1 MTGTPDL
8 VIRGGTIADGL
19 GGELFEADV
28 AITNGRIS
36 EIGKVSAKGKEEID
50 ARGKLVTPGFVDV
63 HTHYDGQVTWSQDIT
78 PSSQNGV
85 TTAIMGNC
93 GVGFAPCRPSDHHRL
108 IQLMEG
114 VEDIPEP
121 VLSAGIPWSW
131 ESFPDYME
139 WLSKRHFDIDIGAQ
153 LPHAALRV
161 YVMGERG
168 ARRDPST
175 AEDNRAMAAL
185 AGDAVRAGALGFST
199 SRTLN
204 HRTSTGDFTPTL
216 KAGEDELT
224 AIAGA
229 MHKVGRS
236 VLQFVLDLSTLD
248 EDLPMMLRVA
258 ANTQI
263 PVSFSITQN
272 DKAPQRWRQTLDM
285 IRDASARGLSI
296 TAQIAA
302 RPVGLM
308 LGLELSRNPF
318 QTHPSY
324 QAIAHLPLKPS
335 GWRGCISPR
344 CAPRSSARHAT
355 ATDDPLFFRPNYDK
369 MYLLGNP
376 PDYEQPPENTLGAQA
391 RRHGQQPEALAY
403 DAMLTD
409 DGRGMLYVPFL
420 NYSDGNLDATRE
432 MLRDPNSVPGLSDGG
447 AHCGIICDASFPTYL
462 LTHWTRDRSRGEK
475 LSIPFVVAAQSRK
488 TALSVGLHDRGVI
501 APGYKADINVI
512 DYDKLHLHPPK
523 VHYDLPVG
531 GRRLLQ
537 RGRRLRRHHRLRR
550 GDAARRHRHGIAS
563 GQIGAR
569 RAGQQVPVRR
579 GGGLKPGDST
589 KPVSFPRRQERH
601 ERLRYASGKF
611 GLRNRLPHQPCP
623 FRVGPQQQQ
632 AGHS

>member
-1 MTGTPDL
+1 MADNPDL
-8 VIRGGTIADGL
+8 VIRGGSIADGL

-28 AITNGRIS
+28 AIKDGRIT
-36 EIGKVSAKGKEEID
+36 EVGRVAGKGTEEID
-50 ARGKLVTPGFVDV
+50 ARGKLVAPGFVDL

-85 TTAIMGNC
+85 TTAGMGNC
-93 GVGFAPCRPSDHHRL
+93 GVGFAPCRPADHVRL

-121 VLSAGIPWSW
+121 VLSAGLPWAW
-131 ESFPDYME
+131 ESFPDYMD
-139 WLSKRHFDIDIGAQ
+139 WLSQRNFDMDIGAQ

-168 ARRDPST
+168 ARRDPAT
-175 AEDNRAMAAL
+175 AEDNRAMSAL

-258 ANTQI
+258 DNTKCPI
-263 PVSFSITQN
+263 TFSITQN
-272 DKAPQRWRQTLDM
+272 DKEPQRWRRTLDT
-285 IRDASARGLSI
+285 ISEAAARGLSI

-302 RPVGLM
+302 RPVGLL

-324 QAIAHLPLKPS
+324 REIAKLPLAE
-335 GWRGCISPR
+335 RV
-344 CAPRSSARHAT
+344 ARLRQPELRAAILSENAT

-369 MYLLGNP
+369 MYLLGHP
-376 PDYEQPPENTLGAQA
+376 PDYEQRTENALGAQA
-391 RRHGQQPEALAY
+391 RRQGKRPEELAY
-403 DAMLTD
+403 EAMLSD

-420 NYSDGNLDATRE
+420 NYADGNLDAVHE
-432 MLRDPNSVPGLSDGG
+432 MLRDPHSVPGLSDGG

-462 LTHWTRDRSRGEK
+462 LTHWTRDRKRGEK
-475 LSIPFVVAAQSRK
+475 LSIPFVVAAQARK
-488 TALSVGLHDRGVI
+488 TALSVGL
-501 APGYKADINVI
+501 Y
-512 DYDKLHLHPPK
+512 
-523 VHYDLPVG
+523 
-531 GRRLLQ
+531 
-537 RGRRLRRHHRLRR
+537 
-550 GDAARRHRHGIAS
+550 
-563 GQIGAR
+563 
-569 RAGQQVPVRR
+569 
-579 GGGLKPGDST
+579 
-589 KPVSFPRRQERH
+589 
-601 ERLRYASGKF
+601 
-611 GLRNRLPHQPCP
+611 
-623 FRVGPQQQQ
+623 
-632 AGHS
+632 

>member
-1 MTGTPDL
+1 MPVNPDL
-8 VIRGGTIADGL
+8 VIRGGTIADGS
-19 GGELFEADV
+19 GGNLFEADI
-28 AITNGRIS
+28 AIHDGCIS
-36 EIGKVSAKGKEEID
+36 EVGKVASKGREEID
-50 ARGKLVTPGFVDV
+50 TRGKLVTPGFVDI
-63 HTHYDGQVTWSQDIT
+63 HTHYDGQVTWSQDIS

-93 GVGFAPCRPSDHHRL
+93 GVGFAPCKPTDHQRL

-121 VLSAGIPWSW
+121 VLSAGIPWEW
-131 ESFPDYME
+131 ESFPDYMD
-139 WLSKRHFDIDIGAQ
+139 WLGKRDFDIDIGAQ

-161 YVMGERG
+161 FVMGERG

-175 AEDNRAMAAL
+175 PDDNARMAKL
-185 AGDAVRAGALGFST
+185 ASEAVRAGALGFST

-224 AIAGA
+224 AIAAA
-229 MHKVGRS
+229 MHGEGRS

-258 ANTQI
+258 DKTRCPI
-263 PVSFSITQN
+263 SFSITQN
-272 DKAPQRWRQTLDM
+272 DRAPQRWRQTLAE
-285 IRDASARGLSI
+285 INAAAARGLSI

-302 RPVGLM
+302 RPVGLL

-324 QAIAHLPLKPS
+324 KAIAHLPLKERLERLRQPEVRAAILKES
-335 GWRGCISPR
+335 
-344 CAPRSSARHAT
+344 AT

-369 MYLLGNP
+369 MYLLGDP
-376 PDYEQPPENTLGAQA
+376 PDYEQPPEHALGPRA
-391 RRHGQQPEALAY
+391 RKLGKQPEELAY
-403 DAMLTD
+403 DAMLSD
-409 DGRGMLYVPFL
+409 NGRGMLYVPFL
-420 NYSDGNLDATRE
+420 NYADGNLDATRE
-432 MLRDPNSVPGLSDGG
+432 MLSDPRSVPGLSDGG

-488 TALSVGLHDRGVI
+488 TALSVGLADRGLI

-512 DYDKLHLHPPK
+512 DYGRLHLHPPK

-537 RGRRLRRHHRLRR
+537 QVEGY
-550 GDAARRHRHGIAS
+550 DATIVS
-563 GQIGAR
+563 GVVTQREGKPTGAR
-569 RAGQQVPVRR
+569 PGRLVR
-579 GGGLKPGDST
+579 GVQGS
-589 KPVSFPRRQERH
+589 
-601 ERLRYASGKF
+601 A
-611 GLRNRLPHQPCP
+611 N
-623 FRVGPQQQQ
+623 
-632 AGHS
+632 

>member
-1 MTGTPDL
+1 MTSTPDL
-8 VIRGGTIADGL
+8 VIRGGTVADGK
-19 GGELFEADV
+19 GGDLFEADV
-28 AITNGRIS
+28 AITGGRIS
-36 EIGKVSAKGKEEID
+36 EVGKVAGKGKEEID
-50 ARGKLVTPGFVDV
+50 AKGKLVAPGFVDV

-93 GVGFAPCRPSDHHRL
+93 GVGFAPCRPADHVRL

-121 VLSAGIPWSW
+121 VLSAGIPWAW

-139 WLSKRHFDIDIGAQ
+139 WLSKRSFDVDIGAQ

-161 YVMGERG
+161 YVMGDRG

-175 AEDNRAMAAL
+175 PDDNKAMAAL
-185 AGDAVRAGALGFST
+185 AADAVRAGALGFTT

-224 AIAGA
+224 AIAAA
-229 MHKVGRS
+229 MHAQGRS
-236 VLQFVLDLSTLD
+236 VLQFVLDLSTIE

-258 ANTQI
+258 ENTRI
-263 PVSFSITQN
+263 PVTFSITQN
-272 DKAPQRWRQTLDM
+272 DKSPQRWRQTLDM
-285 IRDASARGLSI
+285 IQQASQRGLSV

-324 QAIAHLPLKPS
+324 KAIAHLPLAE
-335 GWRGCISPR
+335 RV
-344 CAPRSSARHAT
+344 ARLRQDEVRKAILSEHAT

-376 PDYEQPPENTLGAQA
+376 PDYEQPPEKTLGAQA
-391 RRHGQQPEALAY
+391 RREGRQAEELAY

-420 NYSDGNLDATRE
+420 NYSEGNLNAVGE
-432 MLRDPNSVPGLSDGG
+432 MLQHPNSVPGLSDGG

-462 LTHWTRDRSRGEK
+462 LTHWTRDRSRGDK
-475 LSIPFVVAAQSRK
+475 LSIPFVVAVQSRK
-488 TALSVGLHDRGVI
+488 TALSVGLYDRGVI
-501 APGYKADINVI
+501 APGFKADVNVI

-531 GRRLLQ
+531 GRRLMQQVDGYEATIVSGVVTQ
-537 RGRRLRRHHRLRR
+537 RGGKATGARPGKLVR
-550 GDAARRHRHGIAS
+550 GTQGSKPQLDAAAS
-563 GQIGAR
+563 
-569 RAGQQVPVRR
+569 
-579 GGGLKPGDST
+579 
-589 KPVSFPRRQERH
+589 
-601 ERLRYASGKF
+601 
-611 GLRNRLPHQPCP
+611 
-623 FRVGPQQQQ
+623 
-632 AGHS
+632 

>member
-1 MTGTPDL
+1 MTDHPDL
-8 VIRGGTIADGL
+8 VIRGGTIADGS
-19 GGELFEADV
+19 GGDLFEADV
-28 AITNGRIS
+28 AIRDGRITA
-36 EIGKVSAKGKEEID
+36 IGKVAAKGRDEID
-50 ARGKLVTPGFVDV
+50 ARGRLVAPGFVDV

-93 GVGFAPCRPSDHHRL
+93 GVGFAPCRVSDHQRL

-121 VLSAGIPWSW
+121 VLSAGIPWQW
-131 ESFPDYME
+131 ESFPDYMD
-139 WLSKRHFDIDIGAQ
+139 WLGKRTFDIDIGAQ

-175 AEDNRAMAAL
+175 ADDNAAMARL
-185 AGDAVRAGALGFST
+185 AGEAVRAGALGFST

-204 HRTSTGDFTPTL
+204 HRTSSGDYTPTL
-216 KAGEDELT
+216 KAGEDELA

-229 MHKVGRS
+229 MQRSGRS

-248 EDLPMMLRVA
+248 EDLPMMLRIA
-258 ANTQI
+258 ETTRCPI
-263 PVSFSITQN
+263 TFSVTQN
-272 DKAPQRWRQTLDM
+272 DRAPKRWRQTLDT
-285 IRDASARGLSI
+285 INAAAARGLSI

-302 RPVGLM
+302 RPVGLL

-324 QAIAHLPLKPS
+324 RAIAHLPLAERLARLRQAEVRAAILSEAPS
-335 GWRGCISPR
+335 
-344 CAPRSSARHAT
+344 

-369 MYLLGNP
+369 MYLLGDP
-376 PDYEQPPENTLGAQA
+376 PDYEQPPEQALGARA
-391 RRHGQQPEALAY
+391 RRERRRPEDLAY
-403 DAMLTD
+403 DAMLSD
-409 DGRGMLYVPFL
+409 EGRGMLYVPFL
-420 NYSDGNLDATRE
+420 NYADGNLDATRE
-432 MLRDPNSVPGLSDGG
+432 MLCDPRAVPGLSDGG

-475 LSIPFVVAAQSRK
+475 LTIPFVVAAQSRK
-488 TALSVGLHDRGVI
+488 TALSVGLTDRGLI

-512 DYDKLHLHPPK
+512 DYDHLHLHPPK

-537 RGRRLRRHHRLRR
+537 QVDGYEATIVSGLVTQRNGR
-550 GDAARRHRHGIAS
+550 AT
-563 GQIGAR
+563 GAR
-569 RAGQQVPVRR
+569 PGRLVRGAQV
-579 GGGLKPGDST
+579 S
-589 KPVSFPRRQERH
+589 
-601 ERLRYASGKF
+601 
-611 GLRNRLPHQPCP
+611 N
-623 FRVGPQQQQ
+623 
-632 AGHS
+632 

>member
-1 MTGTPDL
+1 MMRQHHNARDETAMTTNPDL
-8 VIRGGTIADGL
+8 VIRGGNIADGR
-19 GGELFEADV
+19 GGDLFEADV
-28 AITNGRIS
+28 AITGGVIT
-36 EIGKVSAKGKEEID
+36 EVGKVSGKGKEEID
-50 ARGKLVTPGFVDV
+50 ARGKLVAPGFVDV
-63 HTHYDGQVTWSQDIT
+63 HTHYDGQVTWSQEIT

-93 GVGFAPCRPSDHHRL
+93 GVGFAPCRPRDHQRL

-121 VLSAGIPWSW
+121 VLSAGIPWAW

-139 WLSKRHFDIDIGAQ
+139 WLSKRSFDVDIGAQ

-175 AEDNRAMAAL
+175 PEDNKAMAAL

-204 HRTSTGDFTPTL
+204 PRTSTGDFTPTL

-229 MHKVGRS
+229 MHGVGRS
-236 VLQFVLDLSTLD
+236 VLQFVLDLSTIN

-258 ANTQI
+258 ENTKI

-272 DKAPQRWRQTLDM
+272 DKAPQRWRKTLD
-285 IRDASARGLSI
+285 IIGDASKRGLSI

-324 QAIAHLPLKPS
+324 KAIAHLPLKERLAQLRQPEIRAAIL
-335 GWRGCISPR
+335 GE
-344 CAPRSSARHAT
+344 HAT
-355 ATDDPLFFRPNYDK
+355 ATDDPLFFRPDYDK

-391 RRHGQQPEALAY
+391 RRQGKQAEELAY

-420 NYSDGNLDATRE
+420 NYADGNLDATRE
-432 MLRDPNSVPGLSDGG
+432 MLSDPNSVPGL
-447 AHCGIICDASFPTYL
+447 TYL
-462 LTHWTRDRSRGEK
+462 LTHWTRDRTRGEK

-488 TALSVGLHDRGVI
+488 TALSVGLYDRGVI

-512 DYDKLHLHPPK
+512 DYDRLHLHPPK

-537 RGRRLRRHHRLRR
+537 QVDGYDATIVSGTVTQRR
-550 GDAARRHRHGIAS
+550 GNAT
-563 GQIGAR
+563 GA
-569 RAGQQVPVRR
+569 
-579 GGGLKPGDST
+579 KPGRLVRGSQGRA
-589 KPVSFPRRQERH
+589 PRIEAA
-601 ERLRYASGKF
+601 AS
-611 GLRNRLPHQPCP
+611 
-623 FRVGPQQQQ
+623 
-632 AGHS
+632 

>member
-1 MTGTPDL
+1 
-8 VIRGGTIADGL
+8 
-19 GGELFEADV
+19 
-28 AITNGRIS
+28 
-36 EIGKVSAKGKEEID
+36 
-50 ARGKLVTPGFVDV
+50 
-63 HTHYDGQVTWSQDIT
+63 
-78 PSSQNGV
+78 
-85 TTAIMGNC
+85 
-93 GVGFAPCRPSDHHRL
+93 
-108 IQLMEG
+108 
-114 VEDIPEP
+114 
-121 VLSAGIPWSW
+121 
-131 ESFPDYME
+131 ESFPDYMK
-139 WLSKRHFDIDIGAQ
+139 WLSKRNFDVDIGAQ

-175 AEDNRAMAAL
+175 PDDNKLMAAL

-229 MHKVGRS
+229 MHGVGRS
-236 VLQFVLDLSTLD
+236 VLQFVLDLSTID

-258 ANTQI
+258 ENTKCPI
-263 PVSFSITQN
+263 SFSITQN
-272 DKAPQRWRQTLDM
+272 DRAPERWRQTM
-285 IRDASARGLSI
+285 RTINDARANGLSI

-324 QAIAHLPLKPS
+324 KAIAQLPMTERL
-335 GWRGCISPR
+335 
-344 CAPRSSARHAT
+344 ARLRQPEVRAAILSEHAT

-369 MYLLGNP
+369 MYLLGDP

-391 RRHGQQPEALAY
+391 RRQDQRPEELAY
-403 DAMLTD
+403 DAMLSN

-420 NYSDGNLDATRE
+420 NYADGNLDAVRE
-432 MLRDPNSVPGLSDGG
+432 MLCDPTAVPGLSDGG

-462 LTHWTRDRSRGEK
+462 LTHWTRDRTRGEK

-488 TALSVGLHDRGVI
+488 TALSVGLTDRGLI
-501 APGYKADINVI
+501 APGFKADVNVI

-537 RGRRLRRHHRLRR
+537 QVDGYDATIVSGVVTQRGGKPTGARPGRLIR
-550 GDAARRHRHGIAS
+550 
-563 GQIGAR
+563 GAR
-569 RAGQQVPVRR
+569 RTQPQFGVA
-579 GGGLKPGDST
+579 
-589 KPVSFPRRQERH
+589 
-601 ERLRYASGKF
+601 AS
-611 GLRNRLPHQPCP
+611 
-623 FRVGPQQQQ
+623 
-632 AGHS
+632 

>member
-1 MTGTPDL
+1 MSNPDL
-8 VIRGGTIADGL
+8 VIRGGTIADGS
-19 GGELFEADV
+19 GGDPVEGEV
-28 AITNGRIS
+28 ALKDGRIS
-36 EIGKVSAKGKEEID
+36 EVGKVSGKGKEEID
-50 ARGKLVTPGFVDV
+50 ARGKLVAPGFVDV

-93 GVGFAPCRPSDHHRL
+93 GVGFAPCKPDDHLRL

-139 WLSKRHFDIDIGAQ
+139 WLAKRDFDIDIGAQ

-175 AEDNRAMAAL
+175 TADNKAMAAL
-185 AGDAVRAGALGFST
+185 AREAVRSGALGFST

-204 HRTSTGDFTPTL
+204 HRTSTGDYTPTL

-224 AIAGA
+224 AIAAA
-229 MHKVGRS
+229 MHGEGRS
-236 VLQFVLDLSTLD
+236 VLQFVLDLSTIH

-258 ANTQI
+258 ENTKC

-272 DKAPQRWRQTLDM
+272 DKSPRRWRQTL
-285 IRDASARGLSI
+285 ASINEATAKGLSI

-302 RPVGLM
+302 SPVGLL

-324 QAIAHLPLKPS
+324 RAIAHLPLAERLS
-335 GWRGCISPR
+335 RMRQAEVRAAILSET
-344 CAPRSSARHAT
+344 AT
-355 ATDDPLFFRPNYDK
+355 TTDDPLFFRPNYDK
-369 MYLLGNP
+369 MYLLGDP
-376 PDYEQPPENTLGAQA
+376 PDYEQPLENALGAQA
-391 RRHGQQPEALAY
+391 RRQGRQPEELAY
-403 DAMLTD
+403 EAMLAN
-409 DGRGMLYVPFL
+409 DGKGMLYVPFL
-420 NYSDGNLDATRE
+420 NYADGNLDAVRE
-432 MLRDPNSVPGLSDGG
+432 MLRDPHSVPGLSDGG

-462 LTHWTRDRSRGEK
+462 LTHWTRDRSRGDK

-488 TALSVGLHDRGVI
+488 TALTVGLYDRGVI
-501 APGYKADINVI
+501 APGYKADVNVI
-512 DYDKLHLHPPK
+512 DYDRLHLHPPK

-537 RGRRLRRHHRLRR
+537 QVDGYDATIISGVVTQREGRATGQRPGRLIRGAQNLH
-550 GDAARRHRHGIAS
+550 
-563 GQIGAR
+563 
-569 RAGQQVPVRR
+569 
-579 GGGLKPGDST
+579 
-589 KPVSFPRRQERH
+589 
-601 ERLRYASGKF
+601 
-611 GLRNRLPHQPCP
+611 
-623 FRVGPQQQQ
+623 
-632 AGHS
+632 

>member
-1 MTGTPDL
+1 MSTPDL
-8 VIRGGTIADGL
+8 VIRGGTVADGK

-28 AITNGRIS
+28 AITGGKIS
-36 EIGKVSAKGKEEID
+36 EVGKVSAKGREEID

-63 HTHYDGQVTWSQDIT
+63 HTHYDGQVTWSHDIT

-93 GVGFAPCRPSDHHRL
+93 GVGFAPCKPADHTRL

-121 VLSAGIPWSW
+121 VLSAGIPWAW
-131 ESFPDYME
+131 ESFPDYMD
-139 WLSKRHFDIDIGAQ
+139 WLSKRDFDIDVGAQ

-175 AEDNRAMAAL
+175 AEDNAAMAKL
-185 AGDAVRAGALGFST
+185 AGEAVRSGALGFST

-229 MHKVGRS
+229 MHSQGRS
-236 VLQFVLDLSTLD
+236 VLQFVLDLSTIH

-258 ANTQI
+258 DSTKCPI
-263 PVSFSITQN
+263 SFSITQN
-272 DKAPQRWRQTLDM
+272 DRSPNRWRQTLDE
-285 IRDASARGLSI
+285 INAAAKRGLSI

-302 RPVGLM
+302 RPVGLL

-324 QAIAHLPLKPS
+324 KAIAHLPL
-335 GWRGCISPR
+335 GERL
-344 CAPRSSARHAT
+344 ARLRQSDVRKAILSETAT

-369 MYLLGNP
+369 MFLLGDP
-376 PDYEQPPENTLGAQA
+376 PDYEQPPENALGPQA
-391 RRHGQQPEALAY
+391 RRQGRQPDELAY
-403 DAMLTD
+403 DAMLSD
-409 DGRGMLYVPFL
+409 AGRGMLYVPFL

-432 MLRDPNSVPGLSDGG
+432 MLIDPQSVPGLSDGG

-462 LTHWTRDRSRGEK
+462 LTHWTRDRKRGEK
-475 LSIPFVVAAQSRK
+475 LTIPFVVAAQSRK
-488 TALSVGLHDRGVI
+488 TALSVGLTDRGLI
-501 APGYKADINVI
+501 APGYKADVNVI
-512 DYDKLHLHPPK
+512 DYDRLHLHPPK

-537 RGRRLRRHHRLRR
+537 DVDGYEATIVSGVVTRRQGEATGRRPGKLIR
-550 GDAARRHRHGIAS
+550 GAQG
-563 GQIGAR
+563 
-569 RAGQQVPVRR
+569 V
-579 GGGLKPGDST
+579 
-589 KPVSFPRRQERH
+589 
-601 ERLRYASGKF
+601 
-611 GLRNRLPHQPCP
+611 N
-623 FRVGPQQQQ
+623 
-632 AGHS
+632 